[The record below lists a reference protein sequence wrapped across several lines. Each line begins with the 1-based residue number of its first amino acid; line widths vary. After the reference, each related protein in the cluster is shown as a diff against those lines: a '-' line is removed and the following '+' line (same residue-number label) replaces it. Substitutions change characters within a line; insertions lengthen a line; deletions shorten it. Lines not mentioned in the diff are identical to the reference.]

1 MAGKFEIF
9 KDKRG
14 EYRFRLRASN
24 GEIVLA
30 SEGYRSKAGANKGAA
45 SVKKN
50 CRSAKCF
57 ESKPAASGKHRF
69 VLKARNHQ
77 IIGTSQVYPTE
88 AARDKG
94 IKAIP
99 RAAVG
104 AKTVDLT
111 R

>member
-9 KDKRG
+9 KDRRG
-14 EYRFRLRASN
+14 EFRFRLRASN

-30 SEGYRSKAGANKGAA
+30 SEGYRSKAGAINGAA

-50 CRSAKCF
+50 SRTEKCF
-57 ESKPAASGKHRF
+57 EKKSASSGKYRF
-69 VLKARNHQ
+69 IMKARNYQ
-77 IIGTSQVYPTE
+77 VIGTSQSYPGE

-94 IKAIP
+94 IKAIA

-111 R
+111 K

>member
-9 KDKRG
+9 KDRRG
-14 EYRFRLRASN
+14 EFRFRLRASN

-30 SEGYRSKAGANKGAA
+30 SEGYRAKASATNGAA

-50 CRSAKCF
+50 CRTAKCF
-57 ESKPAASGKHRF
+57 EAKPASSGKYRF
-69 VLKARNHQ
+69 VMKARNHQ
-77 IIGTSQVYPTE
+77 VIGTSQIYPSE

-94 IKAIP
+94 IKAIA

-111 R
+111 K